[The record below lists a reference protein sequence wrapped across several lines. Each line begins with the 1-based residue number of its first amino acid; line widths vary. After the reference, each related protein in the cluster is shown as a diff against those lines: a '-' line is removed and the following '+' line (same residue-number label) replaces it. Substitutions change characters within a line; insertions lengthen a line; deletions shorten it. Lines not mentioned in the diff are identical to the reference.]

1 MNTMHDYRVNRLK
14 KDKTDD
20 ETKYNI
26 RGHTINEE
34 IKKHP
39 TEEAGLFLILF
50 SEIRQKA
57 DVSLNGLSSARR
69 SQFQ

>member
-1 MNTMHDYRVNRLK
+1 MNTMNDYRVNRLK
-14 KDKTDD
+14 KDKTAD

-26 RGHTINEE
+26 RGHAINEE
-34 IKKHP
+34 KKNP